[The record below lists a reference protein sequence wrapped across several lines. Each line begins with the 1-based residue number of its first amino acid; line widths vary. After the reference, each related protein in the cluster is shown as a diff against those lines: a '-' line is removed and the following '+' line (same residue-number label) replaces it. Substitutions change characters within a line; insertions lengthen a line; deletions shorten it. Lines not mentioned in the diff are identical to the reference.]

1 MKRMPKIEEIK
12 RRLSETDST
21 MIFFVDLNGRLMTLP
36 INPDI
41 VDRIIESGVGFDGSS
56 VAGYASVES
65 SDRILIPDPESF
77 RVVPSKNGRMG
88 FFIGHVF
95 NEKGDRAQA
104 DPRAILER
112 IVAQGEQEFGYRFTV
127 GPEHEYFLL
136 RSNEF
141 HEHMHTDKAGYFHTP
156 PHDHGE
162 AVRNEILAILGACG
176 IRFEKAH
183 HEVTPS
189 QHEINLEA
197 VDPLQASDRT
207 VLFNHVTQQTA
218 AAHGLHATFMP
229 KPFDGQN
236 RSAFHIHVSM
246 QDLEGRNLFYSESD
260 QGNLS
265 QTARHF
271 IGGILKHARG
281 TSLIMASTYNSYK
294 AYVLEREAPVVR
306 SWGFRNRSSMVRVP
320 YSADPQGTRL
330 ELRSPDPSGNVYLQ
344 MAALIAMGLDGI
356 RNRMDP
362 GKPDTGSTYRK
373 QHQGRLWDRRYLP
386 KSLFEAL
393 VEAERSRFLRDLLG
407 DRIFHNYMTLKTRDW
422 EEHRTHV
429 TPREYAKY
437 L

>member
-1 MKRMPKIEEIK
+1 MPRIEEIK

-21 MIFFVDLNGRLMTLP
+21 KIFFVDLNGRLMSLP
-36 INPDI
+36 INPEI
-41 VDRIIESGVGFDGSS
+41 VDQIIDCGMGFDGSS

-77 RVVPSKNGRMG
+77 LVVPAKTGRMG

-112 IVAQGEQEFGYRFTV
+112 VVAQGEQEFGFRFVV

-136 RSNEF
+136 RSNEL
-141 HEHMHTDKAGYFHTP
+141 HEEMHTDKAGYFHTT

-176 IRFEKAH
+176 IPFEKAH

-189 QHEINLEA
+189 QHEINLQA
-197 VDPLQASDRT
+197 VNPLQAADRT
-207 VLFNHVTQQTA
+207 ILFNHVTQQTA
-218 AAHGLHATFMP
+218 AAHGYHATFMP
-229 KPFDGQN
+229 KPFDEQN
-236 RSAFHIHVSM
+236 RSAFHIHISL
-246 QDLEGRNLFYSESD
+246 QDMEGRNLFYSESD
-260 QGNLS
+260 EGNLS
-265 QTARHF
+265 QTARYF

-281 TSLIMASTYNSYK
+281 TSVIMASTYNSYK
-294 AYVLEREAPVVR
+294 AYVLEREAPILR

-320 YSADPQGTRL
+320 YSNDPQSTRV
-330 ELRSPDPSGNVYLQ
+330 ELRSPDPAGNVYLQ
-344 MAALIAMGLDGI
+344 LAALIAMGLDGV
-356 RNRMDP
+356 RNRMDA

-373 QHQGRLWDRRYLP
+373 RHPKRVWDRRFLP

-407 DRIFHNYMTLKTRDW
+407 DRIYENYMALKVRDW